1 MPDTAVFDS
10 AYASLNA
17 EQKKAV
23 DTVEGPVVV
32 SAGPGTGKTHVLT
45 LRIANILAKTQA
57 RADAVLALTFTD
69 SAVRTMRRRLTQI
82 IGEEVARKVT
92 ITTFHG
98 FAELVRAEYA
108 RSFSETA
115 NFRVMGDVEGW
126 LLMREALER
135 SAVDLLRPAKAPYT
149 YVRELRSLYD
159 TLTREAVSLEAY
171 RAWGV
176 QEAALTASDE
186 SLLYKRGA
194 QAGTLTKAGQEKVAR
209 FEKVEEAA
217 RVLEAYDALKRERSV
232 IDFAGLLSDTIARI
246 ASDESLRSDLQE
258 RYQYILAD
266 EHQDANALQHK
277 LLELFAIDDYPN
289 LFVVGDDKQAIYRF
303 QGAEAGA
310 FESFEKRFPR
320 AVKISLASSFR
331 SYQRVLDTAHT
342 IVASTGTHVE
352 LSATRGEGGSVSL
365 LVADDP
371 LDERARIAELA
382 HSLVASGVA
391 PHDIAVITRTNETA
405 TVFADALSAR
415 ALPVLRAGD
424 VSLTARPLMRA
435 LIALMEY
442 VGDPTHNGPLRIALL
457 APWWNEPTVEL
468 LTFLRTTNDREFT
481 ARLSE
486 AHPKTAAIIQ
496 ACIAYS
502 LTASPVAVFSY
513 IFSESGARDYLLSHA
528 ETLEDISLVRKLV
541 MHLEEATYGVR
552 ASTFAEAVSAL
563 LTARAEGLSPV
574 KVAVTER
581 EGCITVITAHKAK
594 GMEFQYVI
602 IPECTE
608 TVWEKGGRGSVI
620 PSPFEQKQSLDDAR
634 RLLYVAL
641 TRAKD
646 QVYVSYAKE
655 SADGRDRLLTALLPA
670 DLPRADLQGEALP
683 VLHTTIRA
691 SELVRT
697 LTHEYLSSGRLSPSA
712 INEYLESPATFFARR
727 VLRVSEPPAGAL
739 VYGTAVHAALA
750 AYFLKES
757 ADAVRNAFERV
768 FARSLLTRDATFEKL
783 RSEAW
788 SAFLAAQGA
797 LDTLGENVHVE
808 YAASA
813 SREVDGELVQFGG
826 KIDAVFRTN
835 DGLVLADFKTG
846 SSVSAKNESYTRQ
859 LALYAQMLSDM
870 QEGVDRALLLGISE
884 AGLKEVQ
891 VPIGKAER
899 EKALSEFD
907 DVVREL
913 RSGEWRTG
921 SASEYDAVL
930 ALLKR

>member
-1 MPDTAVFDS
+1 MPDTTVFDS

-32 SAGPGTGKTHVLT
+32 LAGPGTGKTHVLT

-69 SAVRTMRRRLTQI
+69 SAARTMRRRLTQI

-108 RSFSETA
+108 SSFAETA
-115 NFRVMGDVEGW
+115 HFRVMGDVEGW
-126 LLMREALER
+126 LLMREALDK
-135 SAVDLLRPAKAPYT
+135 SDVDLLRPAKAPYT

-159 TLTREAVSLEAY
+159 ALTREAVTLEAY

-176 QEAALTASDE
+176 AEAAARASDE
-186 SLLYKRGA
+186 SLLYKRGE

-217 RVLEAYDALKRERSV
+217 RVLEVYDALKRERGV

-246 ASDESLRSDLQE
+246 GADESLRSDLQE

-277 LLELFAIDDYPN
+277 LLELFAIDDFPN

-310 FESFEKRFPR
+310 FESFVRQFPR
-320 AVKISLASSFR
+320 AAVISLSSSFR

-342 IVASTGTHVE
+342 IVASTGAHRE
-352 LSATRGEGGSVSL
+352 LLAARGEGGGVSL
-365 LVADDP
+365 IAADDP
-371 LDERARIAELA
+371 LDERSRVAELA
-382 HSLVASGVA
+382 HTLVAEGAA

-405 TVFADALSAR
+405 AAFADALLAR
-415 ALPVLRAGD
+415 GLPVLRAGD
-424 VSLTARPLMRA
+424 ISLTARPLMRP
-435 LIALMEY
+435 LIALSEY
-442 VGDPTHNGPLRIALL
+442 VADPTQSGPLRIALL
-457 APWWNEPTVEL
+457 APWWQEPTVEL
-468 LTFLRTTNDREFT
+468 LTFLRTTSDRE
-481 ARLSE
+481 LSQKLE
-486 AHPKTAAIIQ
+486 DSFPKTAAVLRS
-496 ACIAYS
+496 CLAYS
-502 LTASPVAVFSY
+502 MTASPVAAFSY
-513 IFSESGARDYLLSHA
+513 MVSESGARDYLLSHA
-528 ETLEDISLVRKLV
+528 EALEDIALVRKLI
-541 MHLEEATYGVR
+541 MHLEEAAYG
-552 ASTFAEAVSAL
+552 AHAATFAEAVHAL

-574 KVAVTER
+574 KIAVTAR

-608 TVWEKGGRGSVI
+608 QVWEKGGRSAAI
-620 PSPFEQKQSLDDAR
+620 PSPFEQQQSLDDAR

-655 SADGRDRLLTALLPA
+655 SADGRDRLLTTLLPLN
-670 DLPRADLQGEALP
+670 LPQCAVQGDVLP
-683 VLHTTIRA
+683 VLHATVRA
-691 SELVRT
+691 PELVRT
-697 LTHEYLSSGRLSPSA
+697 LTREYLVSGRLSPSA

-727 VLRVSEPPAGAL
+727 VLRISEPPTGAL

-750 AYFLKES
+750 AHFLKES
-757 ADAVRNAFERV
+757 PEGVRSAFERV
-768 FARSLLTRDATFEKL
+768 FAQSLLTRDATFEKL

-788 SAFLAAQGA
+788 RAFLAAQGA
-797 LDTLGENVHVE
+797 LEALGECVHTE
-808 YAASA
+808 YAAST
-813 SREVDGELVQFGG
+813 SRDVDGERVQFGG
-826 KIDAVFRTN
+826 KIDAVFRTA

-846 SSVSAKNESYTRQ
+846 SAVSAKNESYVRQ
-859 LALYAQMLSDM
+859 LALYAHMLSDM
-870 QEGVDRALLLGISE
+870 REGVDHALLLGISE
-884 AGLKEVQ
+884 NGLKAVP
-891 VPIGKAER
+891 VPITNTER
-899 EKALSEFD
+899 DTALAEFD
-907 DVVREL
+907 AVVREL
-913 RSGEWRTG
+913 RSGEWRIG
-921 SASEYDAVL
+921 NASEYDSVL
-930 ALLKR
+930 ELLKG